1 MVRRTKRTKRRRIK
15 RRTQRGGKETVGYFL
30 ALDGFP
36 NAPGASRV
44 DSYSSCSRPAVSLPL
59 DSAFLQSSGAL
70 PQGGG
75 RKRRRRTR
83 RRKRSRK
90 RSRRSRKRS
99 RTRRRRKT
107 RKMRGG
113 AACSPASK
121 GGTSQFGYQ
130 NVTYD
135 ARQPFWDGHQN

>member
-83 RRKRSRK
+83 Q
-90 RSRRSRKRS
+90 RKRS

-113 AACSPASK
+113 ASCSSASK